1 MSYNYLEAVK
11 GDIEDVLD
19 DYIGM
24 YGDDVDADEIRQRLN
39 ADLWTDDSVTGNGS
53 GSYTFNREEAK
64 KYLFDSDDGLDI
76 LKEAVSEFG
85 TEAEDVVD
93 HFMSE
98 DWEYFDVTIRCY
110 ILAQAIDEV
119 LEERGIVQVIYNE
132 TIHSIKYRTTDV

>member
-11 GDIEDVLD
+11 SDIEDVLD
-19 DYIGM
+19 DYISM

-39 ADLWTDDSVTGNGS
+39 GDLWADDSVTGNGS

-64 KYLFDSDDGLDI
+64 KYLFDSDDDMDI

-119 LEERGIVQVIYNE
+119 LEERGIV
-132 TIHSIKYRTTDV
+132 